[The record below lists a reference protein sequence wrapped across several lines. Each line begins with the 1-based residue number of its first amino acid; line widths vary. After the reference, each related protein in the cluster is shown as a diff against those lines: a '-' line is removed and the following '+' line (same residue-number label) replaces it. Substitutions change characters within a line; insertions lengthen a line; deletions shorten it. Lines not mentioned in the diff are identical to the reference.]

1 MSTAKGIQHHAFF
14 KLGKAPAKADA
25 RNFKFAALL
34 KKVPPRTPPQYD
46 FDVLHPGI
54 PTPMFAN
61 DVHGDCV
68 IAARAHL
75 TLRFEH
81 IEQGSVLMISDNDVV
96 KEYWK
101 ESGGADDGLNMLDSL
116 KAWRQTGWLAA
127 GFPYKINAFAQITP
141 TGHDEVQAAIYLLT
155 AAYVGL
161 ALPKSAQAQ
170 IQTGQPWAVASGPAD
185 APPPKSAWSVAGRR
199 PPALKGRTPPLT
211 ACAWRSAR
219 CCWYSVGS
227 KRPPTEDEMRCM
239 PAATLGDT
247 DRGRSPLPLPAPV
260 PAPAPA
266 PVPAPAEEGRPDE
279 AEAEADRPPPP
290 PPALRTPARGGR
302 AEGEPRSAAALAAAG
317 DHDAAEPP
325 PEP

>member
-185 APPPKSAWSVAGRR
+185 APNSWGGHCVMIPGYNATGPVCVTWGRKQQMSW
-199 PPALKGRTPPLT
+199 AFFDKY
-211 ACAWRSAR
+211 C
-219 CCWYSVGS
+219 
-227 KRPPTEDEMRCM
+227 
-239 PAATLGDT
+239 
-247 DRGRSPLPLPAPV
+247 
-260 PAPAPA
+260 
-266 PVPAPAEEGRPDE
+266 DE
-279 AEAEADRPPPP
+279 AYAIVDDKDSATSKLDVSKLLEALHSLRP
-290 PPALRTPARGGR
+290 
-302 AEGEPRSAAALAAAG
+302 S
-317 DHDAAEPP
+317 
-325 PEP
+325 